1 MSTTAI
7 RGTIDSRDLRSA
19 LGSFATGV
27 AVITT
32 LAADGSPV
40 GVTANSFASVSLD
53 PPMILWMPGR
63 HLRSLGHFE
72 SATRFAVNVLAKEQS
87 DISRRFATPGDNK
100 FSGLATATGL
110 GGIPIIEGALAV
122 FETTTAGLH
131 QAGDHYIMLGE
142 VERYS
147 YHCGEPL
154 VFHGGTYCNVVA
166 AG

>member
-1 MSTTAI
+1 MTTTAI

-19 LGSFATGV
+19 LGTFATGV

-72 SATRFAVNVLAKEQS
+72 TAKRFAVNVLAKEQS
-87 DISRRFATPGDNK
+87 DISRRFASGEDK
-100 FSGLATATGL
+100 FNGLATATGL
-110 GGIPIIEGALAV
+110 GGIPLIEGALAV

-131 QAGDHYIMLGE
+131 EAGDHYIMLGE

-147 YHCGEPL
+147 YRCGEPL
-154 VFHGGTYCNVVA
+154 VFHGGAYCNVVA
-166 AG
+166 AA